1 MLQQDEGNAKMASQ
15 GRREAHDVHRHA
27 ASGQTRSRVLCM
39 LAALLL
45 AGAQG
50 ARAQGTG
57 SYVPVPQGAAGSSKK
72 VAIIVGVCV
81 VAGFVLVIGA

>member
-1 MLQQDEGNAKMASQ
+1 MASLS
-15 GRREAHDVHRHA
+15 RRGAYDARRHA
-27 ASGQTRSRVLCM
+27 ASGRIRSSVLGL
-39 LAALLL
+39 LAAVLL

-50 ARAQGTG
+50 VQAQGTG
-57 SYVPVPQGAAGSSKK
+57 SYVPLPQGAAGSSKK

>member
-1 MLQQDEGNAKMASQ
+1 MASQ
-15 GRREAHDVHRHA
+15 TRREAYDARRYA
-27 ASGQTRSRVLCM
+27 ASGHIRSTVLCL
-39 LAALLL
+39 LAAVLL

-50 ARAQGTG
+50 VHAQGTG
-57 SYVPVPQGAAGSSKK
+57 AYVPLPQGAAGSSKK